1 MAYVM
6 GVDIGGTNT
15 RAMAVGLGGNVVGP
29 RIREPSRK
37 DQGVEGFINHV
48 AEVIEKAK
56 PESSQGELLGVGV
69 GLPGPVNPK
78 QGLLYHAPNLP
89 GFHNVPVSKMLSE
102 RLGVSV
108 FVDNDANCAVFGEHR
123 FGAAQNKND
132 FLMLTFG
139 TGIGG
144 GVFMDGSIRHG
155 KSGGSG
161 EIGHLCLYPGGL
173 QCGCGRRGCF
183 EKYVSAIT
191 VLNRAKAMGA
201 NIEAAHEIYEAF
213 DKKEEWALGLLDSVS
228 TELATAL
235 GTLINIF
242 EPEAIVLGGGLFVQK
257 YESFLNLVQKKLAK
271 EAFPSALEN
280 FSLLVSGVPGN
291 AGLLGAAAL
300 ALSKV
305 SQMQKA

>member
-15 RAMAVGLGGNVVGP
+15 RALAIGLNGKVIGE
-29 RIREPSRK
+29 RIRESSRK
-37 DQGVEGFINHV
+37 DAGVEGFVAHI
-48 AEVIEKAK
+48 AEVIKKAIPK
-56 PESSQGELLGVGV
+56 DSAGELLAVGV
-69 GLPGPVNPK
+69 GLPGPVNARK
-78 QGLLYHAPNLP
+78 GILNHAPNLP
-89 GFHNVPVSKMLSE
+89 GFHNVPMAQMLQDI
-102 RLGVSV
+102 LKVPV
-108 FVDNDANCAVFGEHR
+108 YVDNDANCAVFGEHR
-123 FGAAQNKND
+123 FGAAQNKDD

-139 TGIGG
+139 TGVGG
-144 GVFMDGSIRHG
+144 GVFMDGSIRYG

-161 EIGHLCLYPGGL
+161 EMGHICLYPGGL
-173 QCGCGRRGCF
+173 PCGCGRKGCF

-213 DKKEEWALGLLDSVS
+213 DRGEPWAKDLLGTVS
-228 TELATAL
+228 TELATTL

-257 YESFLNLVQKKLAK
+257 YESFLAIVKEKLKK
-271 EAFPSALEN
+271 EAFPSALEG
-280 FSLLVSGVPGN
+280 FELLISGVPGN

-300 ALSKV
+300 ALSKT
-305 SQMQKA
+305 SQI